1 MFSHHRKPA
10 AWHCCL
16 LALAVLIHGTV
27 LTGCA
32 GMRFQNQARFQPP
45 ALNQSADPSW
55 AAVLAVP
62 VRAPLHVELR
72 TGDTIRG
79 GFRSADQQTL
89 AVVEGNGQIRS
100 LPRAEIRRVLLVR
113 GSHAK
118 RGALLGF
125 GVGAGTLA
133 TLCGREDCDF
143 TALGVLLYGAIFGG
157 IGTAAG
163 ALIGRAFPK
172 REVIY
177 EAPVSGAANGLQ
189 P

>member
-1 MFSHHRKPA
+1 MLPEHRKPA

-16 LALAVLIHGTV
+16 LVLTVLIHGTV

-32 GMRFQNQARFQPP
+32 GMRLQNQARFQPP
-45 ALNQSADPSW
+45 ALNQNADPSW
-55 AAVLAVP
+55 EAVLALP
-62 VRAPLHVELR
+62 VRAPLHVELQN
-72 TGDTIRG
+72 GDRVRG
-79 GFRSADQQTL
+79 RFRSADPQTL
-89 AVVEGNGQIRS
+89 AVVEGNGQIHS

-113 GSHAK
+113 GSYAG

-125 GVGAGTLA
+125 GAGAGTLA
-133 TLCGREDCDF
+133 TLCAREDCDF

-172 REVIY
+172 REAIY
-177 EAPVSGAANGLQ
+177 EAPPQ
-189 P
+189 

>member
-1 MFSHHRKPA
+1 MLPDHRKPA

-16 LALAVLIHGTV
+16 LVLTVLIHGTV

-32 GMRFQNQARFQPP
+32 GMRLQRQARFQPP
-45 ALNQSADPSW
+45 ALNQSPDPSW
-55 AAVLAVP
+55 EAVLAVP
-62 VRAPLHVELR
+62 VRAPLHVELQN
-72 TGDTIRG
+72 GDRVRG
-79 GFRSADQQTL
+79 RFRSADEQTI

-100 LPRAEIRRVLLVR
+100 LPRAEIQRVLLVR
-113 GSHAK
+113 GSYAG
-118 RGALLGF
+118 RGALLGL

-177 EAPVSGAANGLQ
+177 EAPVSGAAN
-189 P
+189 

>member
-1 MFSHHRKPA
+1 MLPDHQKPS

-16 LALAVLIHGTV
+16 LALTVLIHGTV

-32 GMRFQNQARFQPP
+32 GMRLQNQARFQPP
-45 ALNQSADPSW
+45 ALNQNADPSW

-72 TGDTIRG
+72 TGDGIRG
-79 GFRSADQQTL
+79 RFYSAD
-89 AVVEGNGQIRS
+89 EQILNLVQRGVIRNVS
-100 LPRAEIRRVLLVR
+100 RADIQRVLLVR

-118 RGALLGF
+118 SGALLGL
-125 GVGAGTLA
+125 GIGAGTLA
-133 TLCGREDCDF
+133 IDVARRSQDYSDF
-143 TALGVLLYGAIFGG
+143 SGIGYLYPAFLFGG

-177 EAPVSGAANGLQ
+177 EAPVSGAAN
-189 P
+189 